1 MWWIF
6 GLINVVIIVGFG
18 FFYRKKIKDVSVWYL
33 DDKYSFYTLLI
44 FEFLGSFVGTLCLA
58 GLLIYLLIDFI
69 IYIIKKDL

>member
-18 FFYRKKIKDVSVWYL
+18 FFYRKKVKDISVWYL
-33 DDKYSFYTLLI
+33 DDRYSFYTLLI
-44 FEFLGSFVGTLCLA
+44 FAFLSGFVGTFCLA

-69 IYIIKKDL
+69 IYIIKKGL